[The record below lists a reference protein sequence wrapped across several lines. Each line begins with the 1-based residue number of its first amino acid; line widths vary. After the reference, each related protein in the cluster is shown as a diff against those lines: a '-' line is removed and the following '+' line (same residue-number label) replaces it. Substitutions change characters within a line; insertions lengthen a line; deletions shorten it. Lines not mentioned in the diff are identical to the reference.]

1 MNLVNFFAGLAERH
15 IRYVLVGGFAL
26 QLHGFQRATYDIDLA
41 LALDETNLNRFVEFA
56 QHLGLKPVMPVPLVS
71 LNNPSLLEQWHREK
85 GMLAFA
91 LRSEQADATVV
102 DLLIQ
107 PEVPFADLIQRATQ
121 VQVLGNTLPIA
132 SLEDL
137 ITMKRAANRPKDQ
150 IDLLALEKLQRGE
163 NPNE

>member
-1 MNLVNFFAGLAERH
+1 MNLVDFFAGLSKHH

-41 LALDETNLNRFVEFA
+41 LAMDEINLERFVEFA
-56 QHLGLKPVMPVPLVS
+56 QHLDLKPVMPVS
-71 LNNPSLLEQWHREK
+71 LNALKNPELLKQWHREK

-91 LRSEQADATVV
+91 LRSEQGDGMVV

-132 SLEDL
+132 SVEDL

-150 IDLLALEKLQRGE
+150 IDLLALEKIQRGE